1 VQAPCKPDLFWPYLV
16 DRIAAEIPLLAAK
29 YTRKYLVRRQLTGL
43 VTAAILGA
51 AGYSVASQG
60 PVLAQVPALASSS
73 QEQAAPDPRIGY
85 YVSETENLGFVLD
98 RSGEK
103 GLLRFDQSLEIHVLD
118 MVPGPQG
125 VTYLKNGLG
134 VTILRLMPW
143 GGATVYDADGAEG
156 GAFGFREGAK
166 PLNLEPASR
175 DSVERRSAE
184 IERKLS
190 TDLKLTFAILLEPSS
205 QANDTSD
212 TRITGVDVS
221 ITRTR
226 SKTVSSLMESPA
238 TGLMSGAAPAFQ
250 SQGAGLSA
258 DLSTDSGAERL
269 RPASLPETWK
279 TMGDALELA
288 TLALERLASDEL
300 AHEVMAERIDRVVI
314 KVGSEQAIS
323 LAGRD
328 LVVTCVPE
336 RGLLGRPSSA
346 EIERFLLE
354 NL

>member
-1 VQAPCKPDLFWPYLV
+1 M
-16 DRIAAEIPLLAAK
+16 
-29 YTRKYLVRRQLTGL
+29 RRQLTGL
-43 VTAAILGA
+43 LTAATLGA
-51 AGYSVASQG
+51 AGYSIASQG
-60 PVLAQVPALASSS
+60 PALAQGPAPVLSS
-73 QEQAAPDPRIGY
+73 QEEAARDPRIGY
-85 YVSETENLGFVLD
+85 YVSETESFGFVLD

-103 GLLRFDQSLEIHVLD
+103 GLLRFDQSVEIHVLD

-143 GGATVYDADGAEG
+143 GGATVYGADGTEG
-156 GAFGFREGAK
+156 GAFGFREGAR
-166 PLNLEPASR
+166 PLSLEPANR
-175 DSVERRSAE
+175 DSVERRSSE

-190 TDLKLTFAILLEPSS
+190 TELRLAFAILLEPSS
-205 QANDTSD
+205 RVADASD
-212 TRITGVDVS
+212 TTITGVNVS
-221 ITRTR
+221 VARTR
-226 SKTVSSLMESPA
+226 SKTVSSLMESPVA
-238 TGLMSGAAPAFQ
+238 SLMSGQAPAFQ
-250 SQGAGLSA
+250 SREAGLNA
-258 DLSTDSGAERL
+258 DPGAERL
-269 RPASLPETWK
+269 RPESLLETWE
-279 TMGDALELA
+279 TMGDTLELA

-300 AHEVMAERIDRVVI
+300 AHEVMSERIDRVVI
-314 KVGSEQAIS
+314 RVGSEQSIS